1 MQYIDSLWPVMAD
14 VDADSCDGSCK
25 TFSNEIEESVLP
37 GAGSGTSDYRNV
49 KHKEE
54 CKWFLDLKTRHAT
67 GMKNDRHTEAIRA
80 VLYCLGLHV
89 FKKKNQTYRLK
100 IC

>member
-1 MQYIDSLWPVMAD
+1 MPD

-25 TFSNEIEESVLP
+25 TFANEIEESVLL

-54 CKWFLDLKTRHAT
+54 CKQVLDLKTRHAT
-67 GMKNDRHTEAIRA
+67 GMKNDGDAE
-80 VLYCLGLHV
+80 VLYCLGLNV
-89 FKKKNQTYRLK
+89 SEKNPNQTYRQK
-100 IC
+100 VC